1 MTYHFLISKERE
13 SFLATTLTC
22 STRVKHCY
30 SNQVNISM
38 YSLETSHCNIPPCIM
53 QLLTVS
59 SVRIICLQSDS
70 QMSSFLNFRYPILQ
84 NPCLRLC
91 LEICS
96 WSGIFLFQS
105 LNYFNYDI
113 GEGRESL
120 KILIYLEQ
128 EYIYTGVCGS
138 TNIA

>member
-1 MTYHFLISKERE
+1 MNS
-13 SFLATTLTC
+13 
-22 STRVKHCY
+22 
-30 SNQVNISM
+30 
-38 YSLETSHCNIPPCIM
+38 
-53 QLLTVS
+53 
-59 SVRIICLQSDS
+59 
-70 QMSSFLNFRYPILQ
+70 
-84 NPCLRLC
+84 LC

-128 EYIYTGVCGS
+128 EYIYRPAGPQTLLKKRKYFQDPIITKIMFKKVNMNKFAGLSSSVS
-138 TNIA
+138 IFLVHIKFS